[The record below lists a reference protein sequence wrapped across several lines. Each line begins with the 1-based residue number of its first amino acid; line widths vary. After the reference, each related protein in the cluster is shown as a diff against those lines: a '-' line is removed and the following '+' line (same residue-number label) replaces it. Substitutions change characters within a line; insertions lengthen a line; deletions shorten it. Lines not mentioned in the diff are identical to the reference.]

1 MLKTYKSINQA
12 IQDVDVFISYLEQ
25 IWRNFA

>member
-1 MLKTYKSINQA
+1 MLKTYESINQA
-12 IQDVDVFISYLEQ
+12 IQDVDVFISSLEQ